1 MDSITSIDLRG
12 LVEKRLGMTLSPTV
26 AFEHPTVADLTGF
39 LLDELFSGTEAAAGS
54 PGGELDA
61 AEPPEELQAQ
71 LNDMSED
78 ELASLLAEEL
88 QEESSH
94 DHG

>member
-1 MDSITSIDLRG
+1 
-12 LVEKRLGMTLSPTV
+12 V
-26 AFEHPTVADLTGF
+26 AFEHPTIADLTGF
-39 LLDELFSGTEAAAGS
+39 LLQELFSGTEAAAGS
-54 PGGELDA
+54 PAGELDA
-61 AEPPEELQAQ
+61 AEAPGELQTQ

-88 QEESSH
+88 QKESSY